1 MMSMQEKIDYG
12 IELYREQRRLAAELK
27 KIKLAVRE
35 HAEKMRA
42 DGETKVELVGQAGTI
57 EVTFPTDNYR
67 VSAKNSDLVFE
78 LKDELGNTFD
88 EIFDGRVSYK
98 VVDEFMAAVDE
109 LPSEK
114 QVAVLELITV
124 STPTPRVKFPK

>member
-12 IELYREQRRLAAELK
+12 IELYREQRRLDAELK

-35 HAEKMRA
+35 HAEKMRV
-42 DGETKVELVGQAGTI
+42 DGESKVELVGAAGTI
-57 EVTFPTDNYR
+57 EVTFPTDDYR
-67 VSAKNSDLVFE
+67 VSAKNSALVFE
-78 LKDELGNTFD
+78 LKDQLGERFD
-88 EIFDGRVSYK
+88 DIFDGRVSYK
-98 VVDEFMAAVDE
+98 VHDEFMLAVDD

-114 QVAVLELITV
+114 QVAVLELISV